1 MGSNP
6 TPCTIFA
13 RLNSLNFRKHT
24 TLAKLLWVCTCVFM
38 ISLFLLVLRLLNVL
52 GNEAD
57 VFFTK
62 SLNSR
67 DEDKNSSDGDLKY
80 RD

>member
-1 MGSNP
+1 
-6 TPCTIFA
+6 
-13 RLNSLNFRKHT
+13 
-24 TLAKLLWVCTCVFM
+24 M